1 MTLATSMRRELLVE
15 FVIYALSSALASFLW
30 RVPYLLAF
38 CLFLVS
44 VFALYRWHTRSDLL
58 VYFIGFVLGPAAE
71 GVAVHFGAWAYSK
84 PFFLIPIW
92 LPFLWGI
99 AVLFVKRLAE
109 TLTKG
114 I

>member
-1 MTLATSMRRELLVE
+1 MKLAISMRRELIVE
-15 FVIYALSSALASFLW
+15 IAVYALSSALASFLW
-30 RVPYLLAF
+30 RVPYFLAF
-38 CLFLVS
+38 CLVLVS

-71 GVAVHFGAWAYSK
+71 GVAVYFGAWAYSK

-99 AVLFVKRLAE
+99 AVIFVKRLAE

-114 I
+114 V